1 MKAARNERIARRA
14 LRGTLL
20 ETERIMTTTL
30 IDGFNLTAEQVIAIA
45 RNPHLKVGLAQSSRD
60 ALKQSRDYI
69 ESTWMH
75 DEAPMMYSFNTGVG
89 LLKDTRIKVE
99 HIELFQS
106 QMIKAHAAGMGEPFS
121 EEVSRATM
129 LLRANAF
136 ASNYSAPRVEVVD
149 RLLAFL
155 NAGIHP
161 LMPQKGSVGASGDLA
176 PLAYLAAAI
185 AGFEEAE
192 VIYQGHRMTA
202 PQAIT
207 EANIGPVKFDLKA
220 KDASALI
227 NGCTVTL
234 AVAVLAAHDARS
246 LLSDACVSLGLTLEA
261 MRAEMSAFDDRIH
274 QARPHAGQIK
284 TAAIIRRLLQGS
296 TRTTH
301 EARAVQ
307 LPEELRR
314 TDIPY
319 TPRIQDVYSLRCAP
333 QVYGPVFDALD
344 YIDTIVAKEINSAT
358 DNPLIFGKDGGGFEI
373 ISGGNFH
380 GQYLAQAM
388 DLLAMAVTDLGSIC
402 ERRIARLID
411 PTLSWG
417 LPRNLMSGVRG
428 VNTGYPVVQCSMSS
442 LVMENRT
449 LCMPGSVDSIPAKGN
464 SEDHVSNSTWC
475 SRKAATVVANTQ
487 YIVGVEM
494 LFAAQA
500 ITMTESLL
508 SGFML
513 GNGTQAAYDEV
524 RRQIP
529 ACLDGDRWFH
539 DDIAIARSFV
549 ISGSV
554 RAAVEKTI
562 GKFA

>member
-1 MKAARNERIARRA
+1 
-14 LRGTLL
+14 
-20 ETERIMTTTL
+20 MTTTT
-30 IDGFNLTAEQVIAIA
+30 INGFNLTAAQVVAVA
-45 RNPHLKVGLAQSSRD
+45 RNHAIEVNLAASSRA
-60 ALKQSRDYI
+60 ALKESRDYI

-89 LLKDTRIKVE
+89 LLKDTRVKVRD
-99 HIELFQS
+99 IELFQT
-106 QMIKAHAAGMGEPFS
+106 QLIKAHACGMGEPFS

-149 RLLAFL
+149 RLLAFV

-161 LMPQKGSVGASGDLA
+161 IMPQKGSVGASGDLA

-185 AGFEEAE
+185 AGFDEAE
-192 VIYQGHRMTA
+192 VMYQGRRMPA
-202 PQAIT
+202 PEAIVA
-207 EANIGPVKFDLKA
+207 ANVGPIKFGLKA

-227 NGCTVTL
+227 NGCTVSL
-234 AVAVLAAHDARS
+234 AVALLAASDARNM
-246 LLSDACVSLGLTLEA
+246 LSDACLSLGLTLEA
-261 MRAEMSAFDDRIH
+261 MRAEMAAFDPRIH
-274 QARPHAGQIK
+274 EARPHAGQIK
-284 TAAIIRRLLQGS
+284 TAAIVRHLLQGS

-307 LPEELRR
+307 FPEESRR

-319 TPRIQDVYSLRCAP
+319 TARIQDVYSLRCAP

-344 YIDTIVAKEINSAT
+344 YIDTILDKEVNSAT

-388 DLLAMAVTDLGSIC
+388 DLLAMAVADLGSIV
-402 ERRIARLID
+402 ERRVARLID

-428 VNTGYPVVQCSMSS
+428 VNTGYPVMQCSLSS

-475 SRKAATVVANTQ
+475 ARKAATVVSNTQ

-494 LFAAQA
+494 LLASQA
-500 ITMTESLL
+500 LTMTENLL
-508 SGFML
+508 PGFVL
-513 GNGTQAAYDEV
+513 GAGTQAAYDAV
-524 RRQIP
+524 RSQIP
-529 ACLDGDRWFH
+529 ASLEGDRWLH
-539 DDIAIARSFV
+539 DDLEMARSFIV
-549 ISGSV
+549 SGSV
-554 RAAVEKTI
+554 RKAVEAKI
-562 GKFA
+562 GDFV

>member
-1 MKAARNERIARRA
+1 
-14 LRGTLL
+14 
-20 ETERIMTTTL
+20 MTNTTIT
-30 IDGFNLTAEQVIAIA
+30 IDGFNLTAQQVVDVA
-45 RNPHLKVGLAQSSRD
+45 RAPHLPVALAASSRA
-60 ALKQSRDYI
+60 ALKESRDYI

-99 HIELFQS
+99 HIELFQT
-106 QMIKAHAAGMGEPFS
+106 QLIKAHCAGIGEPFS

-161 LMPQKGSVGASGDLA
+161 IMPQKGSVGASGDLA
-176 PLAYLAAAI
+176 PLSYLAAAI
-185 AGFEEAE
+185 AGFDEAE
-192 VIYQGHRMTA
+192 VMYQGQRMSA

-207 EANIGPVKFDLKA
+207 KSGVGPVKFDLKA

-227 NGCTVTL
+227 NGCTASL
-234 AVAVLAAHDARS
+234 AVAVLVAHDARN
-246 LLSDACVSLGLTLEA
+246 LLSDACLSLGLTLEA
-261 MRAEMSAFDDRIH
+261 MRAEMAAFDHRIQ

-284 TAAIIRRLLQGS
+284 TAAIIRKLLSGS

-307 LPEELRR
+307 FPEELRR

-319 TPRIQDVYSLRCAP
+319 TARIQDVYSLRCSP

-344 YIDTIVAKEINSAT
+344 YIDNIVDKEINSAT
-358 DNPLIFGKDGGGFEI
+358 DNPLIFDKEGGGFEI

-388 DLLAMAVTDLGSIC
+388 DLLAMAITDLGSIC
-402 ERRIARLID
+402 ERRVARLID

-428 VNTGYPVVQCSMSS
+428 VNTGYPVVQCSLSS

-475 SRKAATVVANTQ
+475 ARKAATVVANTQ
-487 YIVGVEM
+487 YIIGVEM
-494 LFAAQA
+494 LLAAQA
-500 ITMTESLL
+500 LTMTEDLL
-508 SGFML
+508 PGFVL
-513 GNGTQAAYDEV
+513 GQGTQAAYQEI

-529 ACLDGDRWFH
+529 ACLEGDRWFH
-539 DDIAIARSFV
+539 NDIAVAQSFV
-549 ISGSV
+549 VSGSV
-554 RAAVEKTI
+554 RDAVVKQI
-562 GKFA
+562 GEFV

>member
-1 MKAARNERIARRA
+1 MHTI
-14 LRGTLL
+14 T
-20 ETERIMTTTL
+20 
-30 IDGFNLTAEQVIAIA
+30 IDGFNLTAAQVLSVA
-45 RNPHLKVGLAQSSRD
+45 RAPHLKVALADSSRS

-99 HIELFQS
+99 HIELFQT
-106 QMIKAHAAGMGEPFS
+106 QLIRAHSAGIGEPFS

-161 LMPQKGSVGASGDLA
+161 IMPQKGSVGASGDLA

-185 AGFEEAE
+185 AGFDEAE
-192 VIYQGHRMTA
+192 VMYRGQRMRAT
-202 PQAIT
+202 QAI
-207 EANIGPVKFDLKA
+207 EQAGIAPVKFDLKA

-227 NGCTVTL
+227 NGCTASL
-234 AVAVLAAHDARS
+234 AVAILAAHDARH
-246 LLSDACVSLGLTLEA
+246 LLTDACLSLGLTLEA
-261 MRAEMSAFDDRIH
+261 MRAEMSAFDPRI
-274 QARPHAGQIK
+274 QMARPHAGQIK
-284 TAAIIRRLLQGS
+284 TAEVIRTLLKGS

-307 LPEELRR
+307 LPDELRR

-319 TPRIQDVYSLRCAP
+319 TARIQDVYSLRCAP

-344 YIDTIVAKEINSAT
+344 YIDTIIEKETNSAT
-358 DNPLIFGKDGGGFEI
+358 DNPLIFNKEDGEGFEI

-388 DLLAMAVTDLGSIC
+388 DLLAMAITDLGSIC

-449 LCMPGSVDSIPAKGN
+449 LCMPGSVDSIPSKGN
-464 SEDHVSNSTWC
+464 SEDHISNSTWC
-475 SRKAATVVANTQ
+475 ARKAMTVVQNTQ

-494 LFAAQA
+494 LLAAQA
-500 ITMTESLL
+500 LTMTEELL
-508 SGFML
+508 KGFQL
-513 GNGTQAAYDEV
+513 GQGTQAAYAEI

-539 DDIAIARSFV
+539 DDVRAAHDFV
-549 ISGSV
+549 VSGSV
-554 RAAVEKTI
+554 REAVMSAI
-562 GKFA
+562 GRFV

>member
-1 MKAARNERIARRA
+1 M
-14 LRGTLL
+14 
-20 ETERIMTTTL
+20 TEVL
-30 IDGFNLTAEQVIAIA
+30 IDGFTLTAEQVIAIA
-45 RNPHLKVGLAQSSRD
+45 RDPASKVSLAPSSRA
-60 ALKQSRDYI
+60 ALNESRAYI
-69 ESTWMH
+69 EATWMH
-75 DEAPMMYSFNTGVG
+75 DAAPMMYSFNTGVG
-89 LLKDTRIKVE
+89 LLKDTRVKVE
-99 HIELFQS
+99 HIGLFQT
-106 QMIKAHAAGMGEPFS
+106 QLIKAHAAGIGEPFS

-136 ASNYSAPRVEVVD
+136 ASNYSAPRVDVVD

-161 LMPQKGSVGASGDLA
+161 VMPQKGSVGASGDLA

-192 VIYQGHRMTA
+192 VMYQGRRMPA
-202 PQAIT
+202 PEAIT
-207 EANIGPVKFDLKA
+207 QAGIGPVQFELKA

-227 NGCTVTL
+227 NGCTASL
-234 AVAVLAAHDARS
+234 AVAVLAAHDARM
-246 LLSDACVSLGLTLEA
+246 LLADACVSLGLTLEA
-261 MRAEMSAFDDRIH
+261 MRAEMAAFDPRIH

-284 TAAIIRRLLQGS
+284 TAAIMRHLLQGS

-301 EARAVQ
+301 DARAVQ
-307 LPEELRR
+307 FPEESRR

-319 TPRIQDVYSLRCAP
+319 TARIQDVYSLRCAP

-344 YIDTIVAKEINSAT
+344 YIDTIVRNEINSAT

-417 LPRNLMSGVRG
+417 LPRNLMSGIRG

-475 SRKAATVVANTQ
+475 ARKAATVIANTQ
-487 YIVGVEM
+487 YIIGVEM
-494 LFAAQA
+494 LLAAQGL
-500 ITMTESLL
+500 TMTADLL
-508 SGFML
+508 PGVVL
-513 GNGTQAAYDEV
+513 GQGTQAAYDEI

-539 DDIAIARSFV
+539 HDIAVAQSFV
-549 ISGSV
+549 TTGSV
-554 RAAVEKTI
+554 RKAVERKI
-562 GKFA
+562 GGFA

>member
-1 MKAARNERIARRA
+1 
-14 LRGTLL
+14 
-20 ETERIMTTTL
+20 MTTIL
-30 IDGFNLTAEQVIAIA
+30 IDGFTLSAEQVIAIA
-45 RNPHLKVGLAQSSRD
+45 RDPGMKVGLAPSSRD
-60 ALKQSRDYI
+60 ALQQSRDYI

-99 HIELFQS
+99 HIGLFQT
-106 QMIKAHAAGMGEPFS
+106 QMIKAHAAGLGEPFS

-136 ASNYSAPRVEVVD
+136 ASNYSAPRVEVVE

-161 LMPQKGSVGASGDLA
+161 VMPQKGSVGASGDLA
-176 PLAYLAAAI
+176 PLSYLAAAI

-192 VIYQGHRMTA
+192 VMYQGRRMPA
-202 PQAIT
+202 PQAIA
-207 EANIGPVKFDLKA
+207 EAQIGPVTFELKA

-227 NGCTVTL
+227 NGCTVSL
-234 AVAVLAAHDARS
+234 AVAVLAAHDARN
-246 LLSDACVSLGLTLEA
+246 LLADACLSLGLTLEA
-261 MRAEMSAFDDRIH
+261 LRADMSAFDERIH
-274 QARPHAGQIK
+274 RARPHAGQIK
-284 TAAIIRRLLQGS
+284 AAAIVRQLLAGS

-301 EARAVQ
+301 DARAVQ
-307 LPEELRR
+307 FPEESRR

-344 YIDTIVAKEINSAT
+344 YIDNIVDKEINSAT

-388 DLLAMAVTDLGSIC
+388 DLLAMAIADLGSMC

-417 LPRNLMSGVRG
+417 LPRNLMSGIRG
-428 VNTGYPVVQCSMSS
+428 VNTGYPVVQCSMSA

-475 SRKAATVVANTQ
+475 ARKAATVVANTQ

-494 LFAAQA
+494 LLAAQGL
-500 ITMTESLL
+500 TMTESLL
-508 SGFML
+508 PGFVL
-513 GNGTQAAYDEV
+513 GKGTQAAYDEV

-539 DDIAIARSFV
+539 ADIVTAHSFV
-549 ISGSV
+549 TSGSV
-554 RAAVEKTI
+554 RAAVERTI
-562 GKFA
+562 GAFA

>member
-1 MKAARNERIARRA
+1 
-14 LRGTLL
+14 
-20 ETERIMTTTL
+20 MTIT
-30 IDGFNLTAEQVIAIA
+30 IDGFTLTAQQVISVA
-45 RNPHLKVGLAQSSRD
+45 RDPQVKVALADSSRA
-60 ALKQSRDYI
+60 ALKESRDYI
-69 ESTWMH
+69 EATWMH
-75 DEAPMMYSFNTGVG
+75 DQAPMMYSFNTGVG

-99 HIELFQS
+99 DIAMFQTQLIRS
-106 QMIKAHAAGMGEPFS
+106 HAAGMGEPFS

-149 RLLAFL
+149 RLLDFV

-161 LMPQKGSVGASGDLA
+161 IMPQKGSVGASGDLA
-176 PLAYLAAAI
+176 PLAYLAAAV
-185 AGFEEAE
+185 AGFDEAE
-192 VIYQGHRMTA
+192 VMYQGVRMSA
-202 PQAIT
+202 PAAI
-207 EANIGPVKFDLKA
+207 AKAGIGEVKFDLKA

-227 NGCTVTL
+227 NGCTVSL
-234 AVAVLAAHDARS
+234 AVAVLAAHDAKN
-246 LLSDACVSLGLTLEA
+246 LLADACISLGLTLEA
-261 MRAEMSAFDDRIH
+261 MRAEMSAFDARIH

-284 TAAIIRRLLQGS
+284 TAAIVRKLLAGS
-296 TRTTH
+296 TRATH
-301 EARAVQ
+301 AARAVQ
-307 LPEELRR
+307 FPEELRR
-314 TDIPY
+314 TDIAY
-319 TPRIQDVYSLRCAP
+319 TERIQDVYSLRCAP

-344 YIDTIVAKEINSAT
+344 YIDTIVDKEINSAT

-417 LPRNLMSGVRG
+417 LPRNLMSGIRG

-449 LCMPGSVDSIPAKGN
+449 LCMPGSVDSVPAKGN

-475 SRKAATVVANTQ
+475 ARKAATVVANTQ

-494 LFAAQA
+494 LLASQA
-500 ITMTESLL
+500 LTMTEALL
-508 SGFML
+508 PGFVL
-513 GNGTQAAYDEV
+513 GAGTQAAYAEV

-539 DDIAIARSFV
+539 NDIVAAQSF
-549 ISGSV
+549 ILDGSV
-554 RAAVEKTI
+554 RRAVETVV
-562 GKFA
+562 GQFA

>member
-1 MKAARNERIARRA
+1 
-14 LRGTLL
+14 
-20 ETERIMTTTL
+20 
-30 IDGFNLTAEQVIAIA
+30 
-45 RNPHLKVGLAQSSRD
+45 
-60 ALKQSRDYI
+60 
-69 ESTWMH
+69 
-75 DEAPMMYSFNTGVG
+75 
-89 LLKDTRIKVE
+89 
-99 HIELFQS
+99 
-106 QMIKAHAAGMGEPFS
+106 MGEPFS

-149 RLLAFL
+149 RLLDFV

-161 LMPQKGSVGASGDLA
+161 VMPQKGSVGASGDLA

-185 AGFEEAE
+185 AGFDEAE
-192 VIYQGHRMTA
+192 VMYRGKRMRA
-202 PQAIT
+202 PQAIA
-207 EANIGPVKFDLKA
+207 EAGLSPVKFDLKA

-227 NGCTVTL
+227 NGCTVSL
-234 AVAVLAAHDARS
+234 AVAVLAADDARN
-246 LLSDACVSLGLTLEA
+246 LLSDACLSLGLTLEA
-261 MRAEMSAFDDRIH
+261 MRAEMAGFDERIH
-274 QARPHAGQIK
+274 KARPHPGQIK
-284 TAAIIRRLLQGS
+284 TAAIIRKLLAGS
-296 TRTTH
+296 TRASH

-307 LPEELRR
+307 FPDELRR
-314 TDIPY
+314 TDIAY

-344 YIDTIVAKEINSAT
+344 YIDTIIGNEINAAT

-417 LPRNLMSGVRG
+417 LPRNLMTGIRG

-449 LCMPGSVDSIPAKGN
+449 LCMPGSVDSIPSKGN
-464 SEDHVSNSTWC
+464 SEDHISNSTWC
-475 SRKAATVVANTQ
+475 ARKAATVVANTR

-494 LFAAQA
+494 LLAAQA
-500 ITMTESLL
+500 LTMTESLL
-508 SGFML
+508 PGFVL
-513 GNGTQAAYDEV
+513 GIGTQAAYDEV

-529 ACLDGDRWFH
+529 ACLEGDRWFH
-539 DDIAIARSFV
+539 NDIEIAHSFV
-549 ISGSV
+549 VSGSV
-554 RAAVEKTI
+554 RAAVEGKI

>member
-1 MKAARNERIARRA
+1 
-14 LRGTLL
+14 
-20 ETERIMTTTL
+20 MTTFH
-30 IDGFNLTAEQVIAIA
+30 IDGFNLQSQDVVQVA
-45 RNPHLKVGLAQSSRD
+45 RHGAKVALSERSRA
-60 ALKQSRDYI
+60 ALKESRDYI

-89 LLKDTRIKVE
+89 MLKDTRVKVE
-99 HIELFQS
+99 DIVLFQT
-106 QMIKAHAAGMGEPFS
+106 QLIKAHAAGMGEPFS

-149 RLLAFL
+149 RLLAFV

-161 LMPQKGSVGASGDLA
+161 IMPQKGSVGASGDLA

-185 AGFEEAE
+185 AGFPEAE
-192 VIYQGHRMTA
+192 VMYKGQRMSA
-202 PQAIT
+202 PAAILL
-207 EANIGPVKFDLKA
+207 ADVGPVQFELKA

-227 NGCTVTL
+227 NGCTVSL
-234 AVAVLAAHDARS
+234 AVAVLAAHDARM
-246 LLSDACVSLGLTLEA
+246 LLSDACLSLGLTLEA

-274 QARPHAGQIK
+274 QARPHTGQIK
-284 TAAIIRRLLQGS
+284 TAAIMRNLLEGS

-301 EARAVQ
+301 AARSVQ

-319 TPRIQDVYSLRCAP
+319 TARIQDVYSLRCSP

-344 YIDTIVAKEINSAT
+344 YIDGIVAKEVNSAT

-388 DLLAMAVTDLGSIC
+388 DLLAMAVADLGSIC
-402 ERRIARLID
+402 ERRVARLID

-428 VNTGYPVVQCSMSS
+428 VNTGYPVVQCSLSS

-475 SRKAATVVANTQ
+475 ARKAATVVENTQ
-487 YIVGVEM
+487 YIVGVE
-494 LFAAQA
+494 LLLAAQA
-500 ITMTESLL
+500 LTMTEDLL
-508 SGFML
+508 GGFVL
-513 GNGTQAAYDEV
+513 GKGTQAAYEAV

-539 DDIAIARSFV
+539 NDIAVARSFV
-549 ISGSV
+549 TSGSV
-554 RAAVEKTI
+554 REAVEAAI
-562 GKFA
+562 GQFV

>member
-1 MKAARNERIARRA
+1 M
-14 LRGTLL
+14 
-20 ETERIMTTTL
+20 TELL
-30 IDGFNLTAEQVIAIA
+30 IDGFTLSAQQVLAVA
-45 RNPHLKVGLAQSSRD
+45 RDTSIKVGLADSSRA
-60 ALKQSRDYI
+60 ALKESRDYI
-69 ESTWMH
+69 EANWMH

-89 LLKDTRIKVE
+89 LLKDTRISVD
-99 HIELFQS
+99 HIELFQT
-106 QMIKAHAAGMGEPFS
+106 QMIRAHAAGMGEPFS

-149 RLLAFL
+149 RLLDFV

-161 LMPQKGSVGASGDLA
+161 VMPQKGSVGASGDLA

-185 AGFEEAE
+185 AGFDEAE
-192 VIYQGHRMTA
+192 VMYRGQRMRA
-202 PQAIT
+202 PQAIA
-207 EANIGPVKFDLKA
+207 EAGLSPVKFDLKA

-227 NGCTVTL
+227 NGCTVSL
-234 AVAVLAAHDARS
+234 AVAVLAADDARN
-246 LLSDACVSLGLTLEA
+246 LLSDACLSLGLTLEA
-261 MRAEMSAFDDRIH
+261 MRAEMAGFDERIH
-274 QARPHAGQIK
+274 KARPHPGQIK
-284 TAAIIRRLLQGS
+284 TAAIVRKLLAGS
-296 TRTTH
+296 TRASH

-307 LPEELRR
+307 FPDELRR
-314 TDIPY
+314 TDIAY

-344 YIDTIVAKEINSAT
+344 YIDTIIGNEINAAT

-417 LPRNLMSGVRG
+417 LPRNLMTGIRG

-449 LCMPGSVDSIPAKGN
+449 LCMPGSVDSIPSKGN
-464 SEDHVSNSTWC
+464 SEDHISNSTWC
-475 SRKAATVVANTQ
+475 ARKAATVVANTR

-494 LFAAQA
+494 LLAAQA
-500 ITMTESLL
+500 LTMTESLL
-508 SGFML
+508 PGFVL
-513 GNGTQAAYDEV
+513 GAGTQAAYDEV

-529 ACLDGDRWFH
+529 ACLEGDRWFH
-539 DDIAIARSFV
+539 HDIDVAHSFV
-549 ISGSV
+549 ASGSV
-554 RAAVEKTI
+554 RAAVEKKI

>member
-1 MKAARNERIARRA
+1 MSNV
-14 LRGTLL
+14 T
-20 ETERIMTTTL
+20 
-30 IDGFNLTAEQVIAIA
+30 IDGFNLTAEEVLAVA
-45 RNPHLKVGLAQSSRD
+45 RDGAKVELSATSRA
-60 ALKQSRDYI
+60 ALKESRDYI

-99 HIELFQS
+99 HIELFQT
-106 QMIKAHAAGMGEPFS
+106 QLIKAHSGGIGEPFS

-149 RLLAFL
+149 RLLAFI

-161 LMPQKGSVGASGDLA
+161 VMPQKGSVGASGDLA

-185 AGFEEAE
+185 AGFDEAE
-192 VIYQGHRMTA
+192 VMYKGVRMPA
-202 PQAIT
+202 AEAIT
-207 EANIGPVKFDLKA
+207 KAEVGPVKFDLKA

-227 NGCTVTL
+227 NGCTASL
-234 AVAVLAAHDARS
+234 AVAVLAAKDARD
-246 LLSDACVSLGLTLEA
+246 LLTDACLSLGLTLEA
-261 MRAEMSAFDDRIH
+261 MRAEMSAFDPRIQ
-274 QARPHAGQIK
+274 QARPHPGQIK
-284 TAAIIRRLLQGS
+284 TASVVRKLLKGS
-296 TRTTH
+296 TRASH

-307 LPEELRR
+307 FPDELRR

-319 TPRIQDVYSLRCAP
+319 TPRIQDVYSLRCTP

-344 YIDTIVAKEINSAT
+344 YIDTIVKNEINSAT

-388 DLLAMAVTDLGSIC
+388 DLLAMAITDLGSIC
-402 ERRIARLID
+402 ERRVARLID

-417 LPRNLMSGVRG
+417 LPRNLMSGLRG
-428 VNTGYPVVQCSMSS
+428 VNTGYPVVQCSLSS

-449 LCMPGSVDSIPAKGN
+449 LSMPGSVDSIPSKAN
-464 SEDHVSNSTWC
+464 SEDHISNSTWC
-475 SRKAATVVANTQ
+475 ARKAHTVVQNTQ

-494 LFAAQA
+494 LLAAQA
-500 ITMTESLL
+500 LTMTEHLL
-508 SGFML
+508 PGFKL
-513 GNGTQAAYDEV
+513 GEGTQAAYDEI
-524 RRQIP
+524 RKQIP

-539 DDIAIARSFV
+539 NDIQAAHSFV
-549 ISGSV
+549 TSRSV
-554 RAAVEKTI
+554 QEAVAGKI
-562 GKFA
+562 GEFV

>member
-1 MKAARNERIARRA
+1 MKEI
-14 LRGTLL
+14 
-20 ETERIMTTTL
+20 L
-30 IDGFNLTAEQVIAIA
+30 IDGFNLTAAEVLAVA
-45 RNPHLKVGLAQSSRD
+45 RNPDVKVGLADSSRA
-60 ALKQSRDYI
+60 ALKDSRDYI
-69 ESTWMH
+69 EANWMH

-89 LLKDTRIKVE
+89 LLKDTRILVE
-99 HIELFQS
+99 NIGLFQT
-106 QMIKAHAAGMGEPFS
+106 QMIRAHAAGIGEPFS

-136 ASNYSAPRVEVVD
+136 ASNYSAPRLEVVE
-149 RLLAFL
+149 RLLAFV

-176 PLAYLAAAI
+176 PLSYLAAAI
-185 AGFEEAE
+185 AGFDEAE
-192 VIYQGHRMTA
+192 VMYRGERMRA
-202 PQAIT
+202 PQAI
-207 EANIGPVKFDLKA
+207 EAAGIGPVRFELKA

-227 NGCTVTL
+227 NGCTVSL
-234 AVAVLAAHDARS
+234 AVAVLAADDARN
-246 LLSDACVSLGLTLEA
+246 LLSDACISLGLTLEA
-261 MRAEMSAFDDRIH
+261 MRAEMSAFDERIH
-274 QARPHAGQIK
+274 QARPHPGQIK
-284 TAAIIRRLLQGS
+284 TAAIVRKLLQGS
-296 TRTTH
+296 TRATH

-314 TDIPY
+314 SDIAY

-344 YIDTIVAKEINSAT
+344 YVDRIVATEINSAT
-358 DNPLIFGKDGGGFEI
+358 DNPLIFSKDGGGFEI

-449 LCMPGSVDSIPAKGN
+449 LCMPGSVDSIPSKGN

-475 SRKAATVVANTQ
+475 ARKAATVVANTR
-487 YIVGVEM
+487 YIIGVEM
-494 LFAAQA
+494 LLAAQGL
-500 ITMTESLL
+500 TMTEALL
-508 SGFML
+508 PGFRL
-513 GNGTQAAYDEV
+513 GAGTQAAYDAI
-524 RRQIP
+524 RRRIP
-529 ACLDGDRWFH
+529 ACLEGDRWFH
-539 DDIAIARSFV
+539 DDIAIAHGFV
-549 ISGSV
+549 AEGSV
-554 RAAVEKTI
+554 RAAVQEKL
-562 GKFA
+562 GQLF

>member
-1 MKAARNERIARRA
+1 MISAATMKTESTYMN
-14 LRGTLL
+14 TL
-20 ETERIMTTTL
+20 E
-30 IDGFNLTAEQVIAIA
+30 IDGFTLTAQQVVDVA
-45 RNPHLKVGLAQSSRD
+45 RNGAKVALAASSRE

-69 ESTWMH
+69 EATWMH
-75 DEAPMMYSFNTGVG
+75 DDAPLMYSFNTGVG
-89 LLKDTRIKVE
+89 LLKDTRVKVE
-99 HIELFQS
+99 HIELFQT
-106 QMIKAHAAGMGEPFS
+106 QLIKAHAAGMGEPFS

-149 RLLAFL
+149 RLLAFV

-161 LMPQKGSVGASGDLA
+161 VMPQKGSVGASGDLA

-185 AGFEEAE
+185 AGFDEAE
-192 VIYQGHRMTA
+192 VMYQGRRM
-202 PQAIT
+202 QAT
-207 EANIGPVKFDLKA
+207 EAIAQANIGPVKFDLKA

-227 NGCTVTL
+227 NGCTVSL
-234 AVAVLAAHDARS
+234 AVAVLAAHDARA
-246 LLSDACVSLGLTLEA
+246 LLADACVSLGLTLEA
-261 MRAEMSAFDDRIH
+261 MRAEMAGFDPRIH
-274 QARPHAGQIK
+274 QARPHPGQIK
-284 TAAIIRRLLQGS
+284 TAAIVRRLLAGS

-307 LPEELRR
+307 FPDELRR

-344 YIDTIVAKEINSAT
+344 YIDGIVGREINSAT

-388 DLLAMAVTDLGSIC
+388 DLLAMAVADLGSIC

-417 LPRNLMSGVRG
+417 LPRNLMTGVRG
-428 VNTGYPVVQCSMSS
+428 VNTGYPVVQCSMSA

-464 SEDHVSNSTWC
+464 SEDHISNSTWC
-475 SRKAATVVANTQ
+475 ARKAVTVIANTQ

-494 LFAAQA
+494 LLAAQGL
-500 ITMTESLL
+500 TMTEQLL
-508 SGFML
+508 PGVVL
-513 GNGTQAAYDEV
+513 GQGTQAAYEEI

-539 DDIAIARSFV
+539 DDIAVARSFV
-549 ISGSV
+549 TSGSV
-554 RAAVEKTI
+554 RAAVQAKVGEFMT
-562 GKFA
+562 G

>member
-1 MKAARNERIARRA
+1 
-14 LRGTLL
+14 
-20 ETERIMTTTL
+20 MTTTIT
-30 IDGFNLTAEQVIAIA
+30 IDGFNLTAQDVIAVA
-45 RNPHLKVGLAQSSRD
+45 RDPGVTVALAQSSRD
-60 ALKQSRDYI
+60 ALRESRDYI

-99 HIELFQS
+99 HIELFQT
-106 QMIKAHAAGMGEPFS
+106 QLIKAHAAGLGEPFS

-149 RLLAFL
+149 RLLAFV

-161 LMPQKGSVGASGDLA
+161 IMPQKGSVGASGDLA
-176 PLAYLAAAI
+176 PLSYLAAAV
-185 AGFEEAE
+185 AGFEQAE
-192 VIYQGHRMTA
+192 VMYQGRRMRA
-202 PQAIT
+202 PEAI
-207 EANIGPVKFDLKA
+207 AAAGIAPVQFDLKA

-227 NGCTVTL
+227 NGCTVSL
-234 AVAVLAAHDARS
+234 AVAVLAAHDARN
-246 LLSDACVSLGLTLEA
+246 LLSDACLSLGLTLEA
-261 MRAEMSAFDDRIH
+261 MRAEMSAFDPRIH
-274 QARPHAGQIK
+274 DARPHKGQIR
-284 TAAIIRRLLQGS
+284 TAAIIRTLLEGS

-301 EARAVQ
+301 EARAVHF
-307 LPEELRR
+307 PDELRR

-344 YIDTIVAKEINSAT
+344 YIDTIVDREINSAT
-358 DNPLIFGKDGGGFEI
+358 DNPLIFAKDGGGFEI

-417 LPRNLMSGVRG
+417 LPRNLMTGIRG
-428 VNTGYPVVQCSMSS
+428 VNTGYPVVQCSMSA

-464 SEDHVSNSTWC
+464 SEDHISNSTWC
-475 SRKAATVVANTQ
+475 ARKAATVVANTQ

-494 LFAAQA
+494 LLAAQA
-500 ITMTESLL
+500 LTMTEPLL
-508 SGFML
+508 PGFVL
-513 GNGTQAAYDEV
+513 GRGTQAAYAEV
-524 RRQIP
+524 RRQVP

-539 DDIAIARSFV
+539 DDIAAAQSFV
-549 ISGSV
+549 VSGSV
-554 RAAVEKTI
+554 RAAVEKAI

>member
-1 MKAARNERIARRA
+1 
-14 LRGTLL
+14 
-20 ETERIMTTTL
+20 MTTIL
-30 IDGFNLTAEQVIAIA
+30 IDGFNLTAEQVVAIA
-45 RNPHLKVGLAQSSRD
+45 RDPKVKVDLAESSRA
-60 ALKQSRDYI
+60 ALKESRDYI

-99 HIELFQS
+99 HIELFQT
-106 QMIKAHAAGMGEPFS
+106 QLIKAHAAGMGEPFS

-136 ASNYSAPRVEVVD
+136 ASNYSAPRAEVVD
-149 RLLAFL
+149 RLLAFI

-161 LMPQKGSVGASGDLA
+161 IMPQKGSVGASGDLA
-176 PLAYLAAAI
+176 PLAYLGAAI

-192 VIYQGHRMTA
+192 VMYKGKRMSA
-202 PQAIT
+202 PQAIQ
-207 EANIGPVKFDLKA
+207 ESGVGPVKFDLKA

-227 NGCTVTL
+227 NGCTVSL
-234 AVAVLAAHDARS
+234 AVAVLAAHDSRN
-246 LLSDACVSLGLTLEA
+246 LLSDACLSLGLTLEA

-274 QARPHAGQIK
+274 QARPHVGQIK
-284 TAAIIRRLLQGS
+284 TAAIMRNLLKGS

-307 LPEELRR
+307 FPEELRR

-344 YIDTIVAKEINSAT
+344 YIDTIVAREINSAT
-358 DNPLIFGKDGGGFEI
+358 DNPLIFSKDGGGFEI

-388 DLLAMAVTDLGSIC
+388 DLLAMAVTDLGSIV
-402 ERRIARLID
+402 ERRVNRLID

-417 LPRNLMSGVRG
+417 LPRNLMTGIRG
-428 VNTGYPVVQCSMSS
+428 VNTGYPVVQCSMSA

-464 SEDHVSNSTWC
+464 SEDHISNSTWC
-475 SRKAATVVANTQ
+475 ARKAATIIENTQ

-494 LFAAQA
+494 LFAAQGL
-500 ITMTESLL
+500 TMTEPLL
-508 SGFML
+508 PGFVL
-513 GNGTQAAYDEV
+513 GQGTQAAYDEI

-529 ACLDGDRWFH
+529 ACLEGDRWFH
-539 DDIAIARSFV
+539 NDIQIARSF
-549 ISGSV
+549 ITTGSV
-554 RAAVEKTI
+554 RAAVEKKI
-562 GKFA
+562 GKFV

>member
-1 MKAARNERIARRA
+1 MSNF
-14 LRGTLL
+14 T
-20 ETERIMTTTL
+20 
-30 IDGFNLTAEQVIAIA
+30 IDGFTLTAAQVISAA
-45 RNPHLKVGLAQSSRD
+45 RDTSVKVELATSSRV
-60 ALKQSRDYI
+60 ALKESRDYI
-69 ESTWMH
+69 ENTWMH

-99 HIELFQS
+99 HIELFQT
-106 QMIKAHAAGMGEPFS
+106 QLIKAHAAGMGEPFS

-161 LMPQKGSVGASGDLA
+161 IMPQKGSVGASGDLA
-176 PLAYLAAAI
+176 PLAYLAAAV
-185 AGFEEAE
+185 AGFSQAE
-192 VIYQGHRMTA
+192 VMYQGKRMSA
-202 PQAIT
+202 PEAIKLSGV
-207 EANIGPVKFDLKA
+207 GPVEFDLKA

-227 NGCTVTL
+227 NGCTVSL
-234 AVAVLAAHDARS
+234 AVAALAAHDARN
-246 LLSDACVSLGLTLEA
+246 LLLDACISLGLTLEA
-261 MRAEMSAFDDRIH
+261 MRAEMAAFDPRIH

-284 TAAIIRRLLQGS
+284 TAAVIRKLLAGS

-307 LPEELRR
+307 FPEELRR

-319 TPRIQDVYSLRCAP
+319 TARIQDVYSLRCAP

-344 YIDTIVAKEINSAT
+344 YIDTIVDKEINSAT
-358 DNPLIFGKDGGGFEI
+358 DNPLIFAKDGGGFEI

-388 DLLAMAVTDLGSIC
+388 DLLAMAVADLGSIC
-402 ERRIARLID
+402 ERRVARLID

-417 LPRNLMSGVRG
+417 LPRNLMTGVRG
-428 VNTGYPVVQCSMSS
+428 VNTGYPVVQCSLSS

-475 SRKAATVVANTQ
+475 ARKAATVVANTQ

-494 LFAAQA
+494 LLAAQGL
-500 ITMTESLL
+500 TMTESLL
-508 SGFML
+508 PGFVL
-513 GNGTQAAYDEV
+513 GQGTQAAFDEV
-524 RRQIP
+524 RRRIP

-539 DDIAIARSFV
+539 DDIVAAQSFV
-549 ISGSV
+549 TTGSV
-554 RAAVEKTI
+554 RKAVEAKI
-562 GKFA
+562 GEFV

>member
-1 MKAARNERIARRA
+1 M
-14 LRGTLL
+14 
-20 ETERIMTTTL
+20 TELL
-30 IDGFNLTAEQVIAIA
+30 IDGFTLSAQQVLAVA
-45 RNPHLKVGLAQSSRD
+45 RDASIKVGLAASSRA
-60 ALKQSRDYI
+60 ALKESRDYI
-69 ESTWMH
+69 EANWMH

-89 LLKDTRIKVE
+89 LLKDTRISVD
-99 HIELFQS
+99 HIELFQT
-106 QMIKAHAAGMGEPFS
+106 QMIRAHAAGMGEPFS

-149 RLLAFL
+149 RLLDFV

-161 LMPQKGSVGASGDLA
+161 VMPQKGSVGASGDLA

-185 AGFEEAE
+185 AGFDEAE
-192 VIYQGHRMTA
+192 VMYRGQRMRA
-202 PQAIT
+202 PQAIV
-207 EANIGPVKFDLKA
+207 EAGLSPVKFDLKA

-227 NGCTVTL
+227 NGCTVSL
-234 AVAVLAAHDARS
+234 AVAVLAADDARN
-246 LLSDACVSLGLTLEA
+246 LLSDACLSLGLTLEA
-261 MRAEMSAFDDRIH
+261 MRAEMAGFDERIH
-274 QARPHAGQIK
+274 KARPHPGQIK
-284 TAAIIRRLLQGS
+284 TAAIIRKLLAGS
-296 TRTTH
+296 TRASH

-307 LPEELRR
+307 FPDELRR
-314 TDIPY
+314 TDIAY

-344 YIDTIVAKEINSAT
+344 YIDTIIGNEINAAT

-417 LPRNLMSGVRG
+417 LPRNLMTGIRG

-449 LCMPGSVDSIPAKGN
+449 LCMPGSVDSIPSKGN
-464 SEDHVSNSTWC
+464 SEDHISNSTWC
-475 SRKAATVVANTQ
+475 ARKAATVVANTR

-494 LFAAQA
+494 LLAAQA
-500 ITMTESLL
+500 LTMTESLL
-508 SGFML
+508 PGFVL
-513 GNGTQAAYDEV
+513 GVGTQAAYDEV

-529 ACLDGDRWFH
+529 ACLEGDRWFH
-539 DDIAIARSFV
+539 NDIEVAHSFV
-549 ISGSV
+549 VSGSV
-554 RAAVEKTI
+554 RAAVEGKI

>member
-1 MKAARNERIARRA
+1 
-14 LRGTLL
+14 
-20 ETERIMTTTL
+20 MTNFS
-30 IDGFNLTAEQVIAIA
+30 IDGFTLTAGQVVAAA
-45 RNPHLKVGLAQSSRD
+45 RDVSVKVDLATSSRA
-60 ALKQSRDYI
+60 ALKESRDYI
-69 ESTWMH
+69 ENTWMH

-99 HIELFQS
+99 HIELFQA
-106 QMIKAHAAGMGEPFS
+106 QLIKAHAAGMGEPFS

-161 LMPQKGSVGASGDLA
+161 IMPQKGSVGASGDLA
-176 PLAYLAAAI
+176 PLAYLAAAV
-185 AGFEEAE
+185 AGFPQAE
-192 VIYQGHRMTA
+192 VMYQGKRMAA
-202 PQAIT
+202 PEAIKL
-207 EANIGPVKFDLKA
+207 AGIGGVEFDLKA

-227 NGCTVTL
+227 NGCTVSL
-234 AVAVLAAHDARS
+234 AVAVLAAHDARN
-246 LLSDACVSLGLTLEA
+246 LLSDACLSLGLTLEA
-261 MRAEMSAFDDRIH
+261 MRAEMSAFDPRIH

-284 TAAIIRRLLQGS
+284 TAAIIRKLLVGS

-307 LPEELRR
+307 FPEELRR
-314 TDIPY
+314 TDVPY
-319 TPRIQDVYSLRCAP
+319 TARIQDVYSLRCAP

-344 YIDTIVAKEINSAT
+344 YIDNIVDKEINSAT

-388 DLLAMAVTDLGSIC
+388 DLLAISVADLGSIC
-402 ERRIARLID
+402 ERRVARLID

-428 VNTGYPVVQCSMSS
+428 VNTGYPVVQCSLSS

-475 SRKAATVVANTQ
+475 ARKAATVVANTQ

-494 LFAAQA
+494 LLAAQA
-500 ITMTESLL
+500 LTMTEALL
-508 SGFML
+508 PGFVL
-513 GNGTQAAYDEV
+513 GQGTKAAYEEV

-539 DDIAIARSFV
+539 DDIVAAQSFV
-549 ISGSV
+549 TTGSV
-554 RAAVEKTI
+554 RKAVVDKI
-562 GKFA
+562 GAFV

>member
-1 MKAARNERIARRA
+1 MRDD
-14 LRGTLL
+14 
-20 ETERIMTTTL
+20 MSTTTL
-30 IDGFNLTAEQVIAIA
+30 IDGFTLTAAQVIAIA
-45 RNPHLKVGLAQSSRD
+45 RDPAIKVGLAQSSRD
-60 ALKQSRDYI
+60 ALKESRDYI
-69 ESTWMH
+69 EATWMH

-89 LLKDTRIKVE
+89 LLKDTRVKVE
-99 HIELFQS
+99 DIVLFQT
-106 QMIKAHAAGMGEPFS
+106 QLIRAHAAGMGEPFA
-121 EEVSRATM
+121 EDVSRATM

-149 RLLAFL
+149 RLLAFV

-161 LMPQKGSVGASGDLA
+161 IMPQKGSVGASGDLA

-185 AGFEEAE
+185 AGFDEAE
-192 VIYQGHRMTA
+192 VMYQGKRMPA
-202 PQAIT
+202 AQAIT
-207 EANIGPVKFDLKA
+207 EAGIGPVKFDLKA

-227 NGCTVTL
+227 NGCTVSL
-234 AVAVLAAHDARS
+234 AVAVLAAHDGRN
-246 LLSDACVSLGLTLEA
+246 LLSDACLSLGLTLEA
-261 MRAEMSAFDDRIH
+261 MRAEMAAFDPRIH

-284 TAAIIRRLLQGS
+284 TAAVMRNLLDGS

-307 LPEELRR
+307 FPGELRR

-319 TPRIQDVYSLRCAP
+319 SARIQDVYSLRCSP

-344 YIDTIVAKEINSAT
+344 YIDNIVVKEINSAT

-388 DLLAMAVTDLGSIC
+388 DLLAISIADLGSIC
-402 ERRIARLID
+402 ERRVARLID

-417 LPRNLMSGVRG
+417 LPRNLMSGTAG
-428 VNTGYPVVQCSMSS
+428 VNTGYPVVQCSLSS

-475 SRKAATVVANTQ
+475 ARKAATVVANTQ

-494 LFAAQA
+494 LLAAQA
-500 ITMTESLL
+500 LTMTEDLL
-508 SGFML
+508 PGFVL
-513 GNGTQAAYDEV
+513 GKGTQAAYESV
-524 RRQIP
+524 RSQIP

-539 DDIAIARSFV
+539 NDIVVAQSFV
-549 ISGSV
+549 TTGSV
-554 RAAVEKTI
+554 RRAVEAKI
-562 GKFA
+562 GAFV

>member
-1 MKAARNERIARRA
+1 MMN
-14 LRGTLL
+14 TL
-20 ETERIMTTTL
+20 L
-30 IDGFNLTAEQVIAIA
+30 IDGFTLTPEQVVAVA
-45 RNPHLKVGLAQSSRD
+45 RDPSIRVGLADSSRA
-60 ALKQSRDYI
+60 ALKESRDYI
-69 ESTWMH
+69 EATWMH

-99 HIELFQS
+99 NIGLFQI

-161 LMPQKGSVGASGDLA
+161 VMPQKGSVGASGDLA
-176 PLAYLAAAI
+176 PLAYLGAAI
-185 AGFEEAE
+185 AGFPQAE
-192 VIYQGHRMTA
+192 VIYQGKRMSA
-202 PQAIT
+202 PEAIAQAGI
-207 EANIGPVKFDLKA
+207 APVEFELKA

-227 NGCTVTL
+227 NGCTVSL
-234 AVAVLAAHDARS
+234 AVAALAAHDARA
-246 LLSDACVSLGLTLEA
+246 LLADACISLGLTLEA
-261 MRAEMSAFDDRIH
+261 MRAEMSGFDERIH
-274 QARPHAGQIK
+274 LARPHPGQIR

-296 TRTTH
+296 TRTSH
-301 EARAVQ
+301 EARSVQ
-307 LPEELRR
+307 FPEELRR
-314 TDIPY
+314 SDIPY

-344 YIDTIVAKEINSAT
+344 YIDGIIAKETNSAT

-388 DLLAMAVTDLGSIC
+388 DLLAMAVADLGSIC

-417 LPRNLMSGVRG
+417 LPRNLMTGIRG
-428 VNTGYPVVQCSMSS
+428 VNTGYPVVQCSMSA

-464 SEDHVSNSTWC
+464 SEDHISNSTWC
-475 SRKAATVVANTQ
+475 ARKAATVVANTQ

-494 LFAAQA
+494 LLAAQGL
-500 ITMTESLL
+500 TMTESLL
-508 SGFML
+508 PGFVL
-513 GNGTQAAYDEV
+513 GQGTQAAYEEI

-539 DDIAIARSFV
+539 DDIATARSFV
-549 ISGSV
+549 LEGTV
-554 RAAVEKTI
+554 RAAVEKAV
-562 GKFA
+562 GRVA

>member
-1 MKAARNERIARRA
+1 MI
-14 LRGTLL
+14 TFS
-20 ETERIMTTTL
+20 
-30 IDGFNLTAEQVIAIA
+30 IDGFTLTAEQVIAAA
-45 RNPHLKVGLAQSSRD
+45 RDTSVKVELAASSRA
-60 ALKQSRDYI
+60 ALKESRDYI
-69 ESTWMH
+69 EATWMH

-99 HIELFQS
+99 NIELFQT
-106 QMIKAHAAGMGEPFS
+106 QLIMAHAAGMGEPFS

-161 LMPQKGSVGASGDLA
+161 IMPQKGSVGASGDLA
-176 PLAYLAAAI
+176 PLSYLAAAV
-185 AGFEEAE
+185 AGFEKAE
-192 VIYQGHRMTA
+192 VMYQGKRMSA
-202 PQAIT
+202 PEAIKL
-207 EANIGPVKFDLKA
+207 ANIGPVKFDLKA
-220 KDASALI
+220 KDTSALI
-227 NGCTVTL
+227 NGCTVSL
-234 AVAVLAAHDARS
+234 AVAVLAARDARN
-246 LLSDACVSLGLTLEA
+246 LLSDACLSLGLTLEA
-261 MRAEMSAFDDRIH
+261 MRAEMSAFDPRIH
-274 QARPHAGQIK
+274 QARPHVGQIK
-284 TAAIIRRLLQGS
+284 TAEIIRNLLEGS

-301 EARAVQ
+301 AARAVQ
-307 LPEELRR
+307 FPEELRR

-319 TPRIQDVYSLRCAP
+319 TARIQDVYSLRCAP

-344 YIDTIVAKEINSAT
+344 YIDTIVVKEINSAT
-358 DNPLIFGKDGGGFEI
+358 DNPLIFSKDGGGFEI

-388 DLLAMAVTDLGSIC
+388 DLLAMAVADLGSIC
-402 ERRIARLID
+402 ERRVARLID

-428 VNTGYPVVQCSMSS
+428 VNTGYPVVQCSLSS

-475 SRKAATVVANTQ
+475 ARKAATVVANTQ

-494 LFAAQA
+494 LLAAQA
-500 ITMTESLL
+500 LTMTESLL
-508 SGFML
+508 PGFVL
-513 GNGTQAAYDEV
+513 GKGTQAAYDEV

-539 DDIAIARSFV
+539 DDIVAAQSFV
-549 ISGSV
+549 TTGSV
-554 RAAVEKTI
+554 RKAVEAKI
-562 GKFA
+562 GEFV

>member
-1 MKAARNERIARRA
+1 M
-14 LRGTLL
+14 T
-20 ETERIMTTTL
+20 TTTTL
-30 IDGFNLTAEQVIAIA
+30 IDGFNLNVEQVIAIA
-45 RNPHLKVGLAQSSRD
+45 RNPSVQVGLAQSSRD

-69 ESTWMH
+69 EATWMH

-99 HIELFQS
+99 HIELFQT
-106 QMIKAHAAGMGEPFS
+106 QLIKAHAAGMGEPFS

-149 RLLAFL
+149 RLLAFI

-161 LMPQKGSVGASGDLA
+161 IMPQKGSVGASGDLA

-185 AGFEEAE
+185 AGFDEAE
-192 VIYQGHRMTA
+192 VMYKGQRMKA
-202 PQAIT
+202 AQAIT
-207 EANIGPVKFDLKA
+207 EAKIGPVKFDLKA

-227 NGCTVTL
+227 NGCTVSL
-234 AVAVLAAHDARS
+234 AVAVLAAHDARC
-246 LLSDACVSLGLTLEA
+246 LLADACLSLGLTLEA
-261 MRAEMSAFDDRIH
+261 MRAEMAGFDDRIH
-274 QARPHAGQIK
+274 QARPHPGQIK
-284 TAAIIRRLLQGS
+284 TAAIVRNLLKGS

-307 LPEELRR
+307 FPDELRR

-344 YIDTIVAKEINSAT
+344 YIDGIVDKEINSAT
-358 DNPLIFGKDGGGFEI
+358 DNPLIFDKEGGGFEI

-388 DLLAMAVTDLGSIC
+388 DLLAMVVTDLGSIC
-402 ERRIARLID
+402 ERRVARLID

-428 VNTGYPVVQCSMSS
+428 VNTGYPVVQCSMSA

-449 LCMPGSVDSIPAKGN
+449 LCMPGSVDSVPAKGN
-464 SEDHVSNSTWC
+464 SEDHISNSTWC
-475 SRKAATVVANTQ
+475 ARKAATVIENTQ
-487 YIVGVEM
+487 YIIGVEM
-494 LFAAQA
+494 LLAAQGL
-500 ITMTESLL
+500 TMTESLL
-508 SGFML
+508 PGFVL
-513 GNGTQAAYDEV
+513 GQGTQAAYDEV

-539 DDIAIARSFV
+539 DDIAVARSFV
-549 ISGSV
+549 TTGSV
-554 RAAVEKTI
+554 RAAVEKKI

>member
-1 MKAARNERIARRA
+1 
-14 LRGTLL
+14 
-20 ETERIMTTTL
+20 MTTIS
-30 IDGFNLTAEQVIAIA
+30 IDGVSLTARQVIAAA
-45 RNPHLKVGLAQSSRD
+45 RDGKVKVSLAASSRD
-60 ALKQSRDYI
+60 ALKQTRDYI
-69 ESTWMH
+69 EATWMH
-75 DEAPMMYSFNTGVG
+75 DEAPLMYSFNTGVG

-99 HIELFQS
+99 HIELFQTRLI
-106 QMIKAHAAGMGEPFS
+106 MAHAAGIGEPFS

-136 ASNYSAPRVEVVD
+136 AGNYSAPRVEVVD

-161 LMPQKGSVGASGDLA
+161 IMPQKGSVGASGDLA
-176 PLAYLAAAI
+176 PLAYLAAAL
-185 AGFEEAE
+185 AGFDEAE
-192 VIYQGHRMTA
+192 VMYRGKRMPA
-202 PQAIT
+202 PEAI
-207 EANIGPVKFDLKA
+207 ASAGIGGVKFDLKA

-227 NGCTVTL
+227 NGCTVSL
-234 AVAVLAAHDARS
+234 AVAVLAAHDARN
-246 LLSDACVSLGLTLEA
+246 LLSDACLSLGLTLEA
-261 MRAEMSAFDDRIH
+261 MRAEMSAFDARIH
-274 QARPHAGQIK
+274 RARPHVGQIK
-284 TAAIIRRLLQGS
+284 TARIIRTLVAGS

-301 EARAVQ
+301 DARAVQ
-307 LPEELRR
+307 FPEELRR

-319 TPRIQDVYSLRCAP
+319 TARIQDAYSLRCAP

-344 YIDTIVAKEINSAT
+344 YIDTIVGKEINSAT
-358 DNPLIFGKDGGGFEI
+358 DNPLIFGNDGGDFEI

-388 DLLAMAVTDLGSIC
+388 DLLAMAVADLGSIC
-402 ERRIARLID
+402 ERRVARLID

-417 LPRNLMSGVRG
+417 LPRNLMSGERG
-428 VNTGYPVVQCSMSS
+428 VNSGYPVVQCSLSS

-475 SRKAATVVANTQ
+475 ARKAATVVANTQ

-494 LFAAQA
+494 LLAAQA
-500 ITMTESLL
+500 LSMTESFLP
-508 SGFML
+508 GFVL

-524 RRQIP
+524 RRQMP

-539 DDIAIARSFV
+539 NDIVVAQSFV
-549 ISGSV
+549 TTGSI
-554 RAAVEKTI
+554 RGAVEAKI
-562 GKFA
+562 GVLI